1 MFESTLRTL
10 IIIIFLSSVILF
22 VSLIKNDDN
31 NEVIDDL
38 NIPLPD
44 FSLQIL
50 QLDKKIT
57 NENLEDLF
65 LLNVWASWCITCRVE
80 HPFLEELSETI
91 PIIGINYK
99 DEKTKATEWL
109 NQLGDPYIFSLYD
122 YYGELALDLGV
133 TGAPET
139 FLVHNGRII
148 SHHVGE
154 VDQKVW
160 TTVFKPK
167 IDKINMLNRELINSG

>member
-10 IIIIFLSSVILF
+10 IVIIFLSSVILF
-22 VSLIKNDDN
+22 TSLIRNIDN
-31 NEVIDDL
+31 SKSQEDFD
-38 NIPLPD
+38 IPLPE
-44 FSLQIL
+44 FSLLTL

-65 LLNVWASWCITCRVE
+65 VLNVWASWCITCRVE
-80 HPFLEELSETI
+80 HPFLKEISKTI
-91 PIIGINYK
+91 PIIGLNYK
-99 DEKTKATEWL
+99 DEKNNATGWL
-109 NQLGDPYIFSLYD
+109 SKLGDPYIFSLYD

-139 FLVHNGRII
+139 FLVHKGRII
-148 SHHVGE
+148 SHHIGE

-160 TTVFKPK
+160 STKFSS
-167 IDKINMLNRELINSG
+167 KINKINND

>member
-10 IIIIFLSSVILF
+10 IVIIFLSSVILF
-22 VSLIKNDDN
+22 TSLIRNIDN
-31 NEVIDDL
+31 SKSQEDFD
-38 NIPLPD
+38 IPLPE
-44 FSLQIL
+44 FSLPTL

-65 LLNVWASWCITCRVE
+65 VLNVWASWCITCRVE
-80 HPFLEELSETI
+80 HPFLKEISKTI
-91 PIIGINYK
+91 PIIGLNYK
-99 DEKTKATEWL
+99 DEKNNATGWL
-109 NQLGDPYIFSLYD
+109 SKLGDPYIFSLYD

-139 FLVHNGRII
+139 FLVHKGRIV
-148 SHHVGE
+148 SHHIGE

-160 TTVFKPK
+160 STKFSS
-167 IDKINMLNRELINSG
+167 KINKINND

>member
-10 IIIIFLSSVILF
+10 IVIIFLSSVILF
-22 VSLIKNDDN
+22 TSLIRN
-31 NEVIDDL
+31 IDKSKSQEDFD
-38 NIPLPD
+38 IPLPE
-44 FSLQIL
+44 FSLPTL

-65 LLNVWASWCITCRVE
+65 ILNVWASWCITCRVE
-80 HPFLEELSETI
+80 HPFLKEISKTI
-91 PIIGINYK
+91 PIIGLNYK
-99 DEKTKATEWL
+99 DEKNNATGWL
-109 NQLGDPYIFSLYD
+109 SKLGDPYIFSLYD

-139 FLVHNGRII
+139 FLVHKGRII
-148 SHHVGE
+148 SHHIGE

-160 TTVFKPK
+160 STKFSS
-167 IDKINMLNRELINSG
+167 KINKINND

>member
-10 IIIIFLSSVILF
+10 IVIIFLSSVILF
-22 VSLIKNDDN
+22 TSLIRNIDN
-31 NEVIDDL
+31 SKSQEDFD
-38 NIPLPD
+38 IPLPE
-44 FSLQIL
+44 FSLPTL

-65 LLNVWASWCITCRVE
+65 VLNVWASWCITCRVE
-80 HPFLEELSETI
+80 HPFLKEISKTI
-91 PIIGINYK
+91 PIIGLNYK
-99 DEKTKATEWL
+99 DEKNNATGWL
-109 NQLGDPYIFSLYD
+109 SKLGDPYIFSLYD

-139 FLVHNGRII
+139 FLVHKGRII
-148 SHHVGE
+148 SHHIGE

-160 TTVFKPK
+160 STKFLS
-167 IDKINMLNRELINSG
+167 KINKINND

>member
-10 IIIIFLSSVILF
+10 ILIIFLSSVILF
-22 VSLIKNDDN
+22 TSLIRNIDN
-31 NEVIDDL
+31 SKSQEDFD
-38 NIPLPD
+38 IPLPE
-44 FSLQIL
+44 FSLPTL

-65 LLNVWASWCITCRVE
+65 ILNVWASWCITCRVE
-80 HPFLEELSETI
+80 HPFLKEISKTI
-91 PIIGINYK
+91 PIIGLNYK
-99 DEKTKATEWL
+99 DEKNNATGWL
-109 NQLGDPYIFSLYD
+109 SKLGDPYIFSLYD

-139 FLVHNGRII
+139 FLVHKGRII
-148 SHHVGE
+148 SHHIGE

-160 TTVFKPK
+160 STKFSS
-167 IDKINMLNRELINSG
+167 KINKINND

>member
-10 IIIIFLSSVILF
+10 IVIIFLSSVILF
-22 VSLIKNDDN
+22 TSLIRN
-31 NEVIDDL
+31 IDKSKSQEDFD
-38 NIPLPD
+38 IPLPE
-44 FSLQIL
+44 FSLPTL

-65 LLNVWASWCITCRVE
+65 VLNVWASWCITCRVE
-80 HPFLEELSETI
+80 HPFLKEISKTI
-91 PIIGINYK
+91 PIIGLNYK
-99 DEKTKATEWL
+99 DEKNNATGWL
-109 NQLGDPYIFSLYD
+109 SKLGDPYIFSLYD

-139 FLVHNGRII
+139 FLVHKGRII
-148 SHHVGE
+148 SHHIGE

-160 TTVFKPK
+160 STKFSS
-167 IDKINMLNRELINSG
+167 KINKINND

>member
-10 IIIIFLSSVILF
+10 IVIIFLSSVILF
-22 VSLIKNDDN
+22 TSLIRKIDN
-31 NEVIDDL
+31 SKSQEDFD
-38 NIPLPD
+38 IPLPE
-44 FSLQIL
+44 FSLTTL

-65 LLNVWASWCITCRVE
+65 VLNVWASWCITCRVE
-80 HPFLEELSETI
+80 HPFLKEISKTI
-91 PIIGINYK
+91 PIIGLNYK
-99 DEKTKATEWL
+99 DEKNNATGWL
-109 NQLGDPYIFSLYD
+109 SKLGDPYIFSLYD

-139 FLVHNGRII
+139 FLVHKGRII
-148 SHHVGE
+148 SHHIGE

-160 TTVFKPK
+160 STKFSS
-167 IDKINMLNRELINSG
+167 KINKINND